1 MSTSNLQSL
10 VDQATQLINQIN
22 TISSFD
28 MVRQWDNTASD
39 VSGQIKYEIEQLEE
53 RLSQVVTPEP
63 VEEKKGFFSRFTNKT
78 PKGPSESD
86 NLRDVIS
93 KLQFISNT
101 LEEWIDRTPDTVDE
115 AKSMIADYKLL
126 KKELLLEK
134 REATTNLRDAREQS
148 RNNMASMTTLRGG
161 VGRFARDYERLRK
174 ENELSKH
181 QSQRDQIESQLI
193 SVEKRIIW
201 LEKISRS

>member
-1 MSTSNLQSL
+1 M
-10 VDQATQLINQIN
+10 N
-22 TISSFD
+22 TIKTILVGFSIRESLNPLYTQVLDVFIN
-28 MVRQWDNTASD
+28 VRSVIVFPSNFF
-39 VSGQIKYEIEQLEE
+39 V
-53 RLSQVVTPEP
+53 LSCLHH
-63 VEEKKGFFSRFTNKT
+63 
-78 PKGPSESD
+78 D
-86 NLRDVIS
+86 IS
-93 KLQFISNT
+93 
-101 LEEWIDRTPDTVDE
+101 
-115 AKSMIADYKLL
+115 YKLL